1 MSGDPRSTS
10 INTIRV
16 HRACDSCRRRKVRCE
31 GSQDNDAGG
40 KCPSCIHGGHEC
52 TYMEDSQ
59 RPKGPSKRYVTML
72 EQKVGRLESILR
84 QTESYVGPRLESE
97 GFVYDT
103 YIQDLR
109 SRNIPPYP
117 ALKPLSLPTPSTS
130 HAPSPALS
138 IFSST
143 QSAHVKD
150 ENDKDEPSHA
160 VLIDSDLKS
169 ARGIR
174 SDIIVNMGQSKR
186 EAFWETSEWE
196 TSIEA
201 DGTSPMDF
209 KVWPE
214 RGLDQLLIN
223 TYFDEVDLHMPLLN
237 RLVFQEQY
245 DAKLWRTSEGFAK
258 ICMLVFANGA
268 RYVKDR
274 RVLWDSATPGDN
286 SISQFSGGWKYFR
299 VVLRMGRNIMQLPT
313 LYDIQYLVLVC
324 DFIHASS
331 CPQLIATI
339 SSLGL
344 RFIQELGAHI
354 SAVLAQWDPV
364 ERALYHRAF
373 WCLYHIDRYGSSTVG
388 RPVAVLDSDFDVPEL
403 ANIDDEY
410 WEREDLDGRGKQ
422 PEGKVSR
429 VAFFIEISKVDRI
442 MGKTLNRIY
451 GTKKPADVHIS
462 RRQMVDELDADLRT
476 WADNVPPPLRWDPK
490 RSNYSLLRQS
500 ADMWAHG
507 HYARILIHRN
517 FVPARPNTGTL
528 EQLYS
533 LASCVHAAY
542 AICAIT
548 DALLSRGR
556 QEECPA
562 GHALPVTVK
571 IPSWLSGI
579 ILLLSLYTIDMSKE
593 ELFRTREGLKSCL
606 RASQELEKLW
616 QKSGKT
622 TDFLQQAVNEA
633 DFMVSRMADEP
644 SKPES
649 TVNGDLELSLY
660 NPAPH
665 SSSTYSPFGP
675 TPGTKTSNGMEAQ
688 EGLYNSWLRMST
700 FQSQLL
706 DMNLPSRGREEQEEG
721 IGDEWWAKMLDDHK

>member
-1 MSGDPRSTS
+1 MSGDPRELA
-10 INTIRV
+10 IPAEDEKCAV
-16 HRACDSCRRRKVRCE
+16 RALKTTTPAANVRLAYMVVM
-31 GSQDNDAGG
+31 SL
-40 KCPSCIHGGHEC
+40 CPSL
-52 TYMEDSQ
+52 D
-59 RPKGPSKRYVTML
+59 L
-72 EQKVGRLESILR
+72 
-84 QTESYVGPRLESE
+84 ESYVGPRLESE

-117 ALKPLSLPTPSTS
+117 ALKPLSLSTPSTS

-138 IFSST
+138 TLSST

-150 ENDKDEPSHA
+150 ENDKDMPSHV
-160 VLIDSDLKS
+160 VLIDSVRWLKIRNLRERHWRYHGKSSGAHIVMQIQDLKS

-174 SDIIVNMGQSKR
+174 SDIIANMGQRKR
-186 EAFWETSEWE
+186 EAFWEESEWE

-209 KVWPE
+209 KIWPE

-223 TYFDEVDLHMPLLN
+223 TYFDKVDLLNPLLN

-268 RYVKDR
+268 RYVRDR
-274 RVLWDSATPGDN
+274 RVWWDSASPGDN
-286 SISQFSGGWKYFR
+286 SISQYSAGWKYFR
-299 VVLRMGRNIMQLPT
+299 AVLRMGRNIMQLPT
-313 LYDIQYLVLVC
+313 LYDIQELVLVC
-324 DFIHASS
+324 DFINASS
-331 CPQLIATI
+331 SPQLVTTI
-339 SSLGL
+339 SFLGL

-354 SAVLAQWDPV
+354 SAVLAQMDPV

-388 RPVAVLDSDFDVPEL
+388 RPVAMLDSDFDVPEL

-410 WEREDLDGRGKQ
+410 WEREDLDGGGRQ

-442 MGKTLNRIY
+442 MGKTLNKIY
-451 GTKKPADVHIS
+451 GIKKPADVHIS
-462 RRQMVDELDADLRT
+462 RRQMVDELDAELRT

-507 HYARILIHRN
+507 HYARILIHRS

-533 LASCVHAAY
+533 LASCVQAAY

-548 DALLSRGR
+548 DALLARGR
-556 QEECPA
+556 QEDCPA

-593 ELFRTREGLKSCL
+593 DLYRTREGLKSCL

-616 QKSGKT
+616 QKAGKV

-633 DFMVSRMADEP
+633 NSMVSRMADEP

-649 TVNGDLELSLY
+649 TVNGDLELALS
-660 NPAPH
+660 NPG
-665 SSSTYSPFGP
+665 STYPPFGP
-675 TPGTKTSNGMEAQ
+675 TPGTKTSNPMEAR

-706 DMNLPSRGREEQEEG
+706 DMNLPSRKREEQEEG
-721 IGDEWWAKMLDDHK
+721 IGDEWWAKMLADHNGPDLFNTWI